1 MRAQEQ
7 ITVADDT
14 GPTQGSAVP
23 TIEPA
28 MAFERL
34 IADVSAAVVSVRT
47 GALDQGITDAVGRV
61 AEFFGADRG
70 RCSSTVRPR
79 A

>member
-1 MRAQEQ
+1 M
-7 ITVADDT
+7 ADNID
-14 GPTQGSAVP
+14 PTQGSAVP

-47 GALDQGITDAVGRV
+47 GASIAS
-61 AEFFGADRG
+61 
-70 RCSSTVRPR
+70 C
-79 A
+79 